1 MLVLKANI
9 LGWSLRKK
17 NKELFPPNWFL
28 IMNDHHHIQITSQL
42 YVKNDHHH
50 IQITIHVLVPKKFI
64 RNKIPLKKNFFSWKF
79 HGKNDFIP
87 IEAKLR
93 S

>member
-28 IMNDHHHIQITSQL
+28 IMNDHHHIHITSQL
-42 YVKNDHHH
+42 YVELFAVCLLFLTRNEDFFLYPRDS
-50 IQITIHVLVPKKFI
+50 VYKK
-64 RNKIPLKKNFFSWKF
+64 RWMLTLSHSGTNT
-79 HGKNDFIP
+79 
-87 IEAKLR
+87 
-93 S
+93 